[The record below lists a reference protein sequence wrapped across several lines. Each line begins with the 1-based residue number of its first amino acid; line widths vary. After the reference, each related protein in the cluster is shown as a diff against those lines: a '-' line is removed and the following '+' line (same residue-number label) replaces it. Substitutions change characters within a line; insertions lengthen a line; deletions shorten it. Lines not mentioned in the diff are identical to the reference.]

1 MVGSST
7 PSQFDKL
14 DSDPQAL
21 LVPVDSSA
29 PNAATAHQPES
40 GCRTTV
46 VLPCLN
52 GSAYL
57 DSSLRTLFDFLD
69 REIPE
74 AAPYEVILVDDGS
87 DDGTSEIA
95 ARFDGRVKVLTH
107 ALNCGKGAA
116 VRTGIQAARGE
127 FIFFIDADI
136 PYALSAM
143 SIMLDAL
150 DRKEF
155 DLCLGT
161 RSLAEAQ
168 SILRPSFIR
177 RVASA
182 IFSEF
187 VSRIVVT
194 GIRDTQ
200 CGFKGF
206 RADAAHYLFSQSR
219 IDGFAFD
226 VELVYLAFKNNFD
239 MKKVP
244 VKLVRDENSNVSLMR
259 DAPLM
264 LLSVLRLP
272 FHYYLGHY
280 QMQDSQ
286 KQEGSQS

>member
-1 MVGSST
+1 MSV
-7 PSQFDKL
+7 
-14 DSDPQAL
+14 DPG
-21 LVPVDSSA
+21 A

-40 GCRTTV
+40 GRRTTI

-52 GSAYL
+52 GAAYL
-57 DSSLRTLFDFLD
+57 DSSLRTLLEFLD
-69 REIPE
+69 HELPE
-74 AAPYEVILVDDGS
+74 AAPYEIILVDDGS

-95 ARFDGRVKVLTH
+95 ARFDGRVKLLRH
-107 ALNCGKGAA
+107 ALVRGKGAA
-116 VRTGIQAARGE
+116 VRTGVQAAQGE

-143 SIMLDAL
+143 PVMLDAL
-150 DRKEF
+150 DRKDF

-161 RSLAEAQ
+161 RSLAEAL
-168 SILRPSFIR
+168 SILQPSLIR

-206 RADAAHYLFSQSR
+206 RADAARYLFSQSR
-219 IDGFAFD
+219 VDDFAFD

-244 VKLVRDENSNVSLMR
+244 VHLVRDEKSSVSLLR

-272 FHYYLGHY
+272 LHYYLGHY
-280 QMQDSQ
+280 QMQDSP
-286 KQEGSQS
+286 KQETDRF